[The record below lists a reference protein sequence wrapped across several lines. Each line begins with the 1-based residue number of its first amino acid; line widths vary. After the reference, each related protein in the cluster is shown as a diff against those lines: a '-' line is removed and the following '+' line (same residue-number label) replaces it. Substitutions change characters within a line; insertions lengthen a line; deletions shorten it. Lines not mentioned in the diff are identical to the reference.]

1 MVDTPGAGEQI
12 SAVQSQ
18 LDNLTLLSPPGF
30 SLDLDPA
37 AKLEASQAKLGS
49 IVGELSAASPA
60 AKAAKVSGD
69 ACNIF
74 DSMGS
79 LLSGPQE
86 AIGAAAD
93 AAGDIAG
100 GVGDA
105 AGGAL
110 SAAQEAAGAAAGAIG
125 DSIGGAKDAI
135 GGIMG
140 QVGDLSAAFDEA
152 LPDIQGIAE
161 GLKGASQEV
170 LDVALPAFEGLNSAV
185 AGINESVFGG
195 IEGALSSATDVLGEA
210 LDIGGAAGCESS
222 AKSAENL
229 ALNKAEELGFSVE
242 DVTADAANLDEPNT
256 LQATDP
262 ASQIS
267 DRESEIFAEF
277 AAEELRLQNE
287 QVSGLSEQ
295 ERQENERLAREL
307 EESKEFA
314 APLENLPDGALDAVK
329 GDINA
334 PSLRG
339 VIQSGANEGLAL
351 VESAA
356 SPGKTLADLGTE
368 SINGAL
374 AGADQAAAAIG
385 PATDTMKSTINT
397 QMNLLKNLPI

>member
-1 MVDTPGAGEQI
+1 MSDELEGPAAEPF
-12 SAVQSQ
+12 SNVQEQ

-49 IVGELSAASPA
+49 IVSEISAASPA

-93 AAGDIAG
+93 AVGDVAGDIAG
-100 GVGDA
+100 GIGDA

-110 SAAQEAAGAAAGAIG
+110 SAAQEAAGEAAGAIG

-152 LPDIQGIAE
+152 LPDIQGIAA

-170 LDVALPAFEGLNSAV
+170 LDEALSAFEGLNSAI
-185 AGINESVFGG
+185 ADINDSVFGG
-195 IEGALSSATDVLGEA
+195 IESALSSATDVLGEA
-210 LDIGGAAGCESS
+210 LDVGGAAGCESS
-222 AKSAENL
+222 ADSAENL
-229 ALNKAEELGFSVE
+229 ALEKASELGFSLE
-242 DVTADAANLDEPNT
+242 GVTATAGDLAGAAGDFVANAN
-256 LQATDP
+256 
-262 ASQIS
+262 
-267 DRESEIFAEF
+267 
-277 AAEELRLQNE
+277 
-287 QVSGLSEQ
+287 
-295 ERQENERLAREL
+295 
-307 EESKEFA
+307 
-314 APLENLPDGALDAVK
+314 PLENLPDGALDAVK
-329 GDINA
+329 GEITA
-334 PSLRG
+334 PSLKG
-339 VIQSGANEGLAL
+339 VIQAGANEGLSL
-351 VESAA
+351 VESAT

-374 AGADQAAAAIG
+374 AGAEQAAAAIG
-385 PATDTMKSTINT
+385 PATDTMKSTIST
-397 QMNLLKNLPI
+397 QMNLLKSLTI

>member
-1 MVDTPGAGEQI
+1 MAEDPLAG
-12 SAVQSQ
+12 VQSQ

-93 AAGDIAG
+93 AAGDVAGDIAG
-100 GVGDA
+100 SVGGPGIDTPGAPPAPISGIGDAVDGITDA

-110 SAAQEAAGAAAGAIG
+110 SVAQEAAGAAAGAIG

-135 GGIMG
+135 GSIMG
-140 QVGDLSAAFDEA
+140 QVGDFSAAFDEA

-170 LDVALPAFEGLNSAV
+170 LDVALPAFEGLNSAI

-195 IEGALSSATDVLGEA
+195 IESALSSATDVLGEA

-222 AKSAENL
+222 AESAENL
-229 ALNKAEELGFSVE
+229 ALEKAGELGVSLEGVASLG
-242 DVTADAANLDEPNT
+242 DL
-256 LQATDP
+256 P
-262 ASQIS
+262 A
-267 DRESEIFAEF
+267 
-277 AAEELRLQNE
+277 
-287 QVSGLSEQ
+287 
-295 ERQENERLAREL
+295 
-307 EESKEFA
+307 
-314 APLENLPDGALDAVK
+314 GALETVK
-329 GDINA
+329 GGIDA
-334 PSLRG
+334 PSLKG
-339 VIQSGANEGLAL
+339 VIQAGANEGLSL
-351 VESAA
+351 VESAT

-374 AGADQAAAAIG
+374 AGAEQAAAAIG
-385 PATDTMKSTINT
+385 PATETMKSTISA

>member
-1 MVDTPGAGEQI
+1 MADDPLAG
-12 SAVQSQ
+12 VQSQ

-49 IVGELSAASPA
+49 IVSELSAASPA

-86 AIGAAAD
+86 AIGDAAD

-100 GVGDA
+100 DIAGGVGDAVGDIAGGVGDAVGGIGDA

-140 QVGDLSAAFDEA
+140 QVGDFSAAFDEA

-195 IEGALSSATDVLGEA
+195 IESALSSATDVLGEA

-222 AKSAENL
+222 AESAQNL
-229 ALNKAEELGFSVE
+229 ALEKAGELGFSL
-242 DVTADAANLDEPNT
+242 DGVTAAAGGIGDTVGGIADAAGDV
-256 LQATDP
+256 AGGI
-262 ASQIS
+262 AG
-267 DRESEIFAEF
+267 
-277 AAEELRLQNE
+277 AAGDFVAN
-287 QVSGLSEQ
+287 V
-295 ERQENERLAREL
+295 N
-307 EESKEFA
+307 
-314 APLENLPDGALDAVK
+314 PLENLPDGALDAVK
-329 GDINA
+329 GSINA
-334 PSLRG
+334 PSLKG

-351 VESAA
+351 VESAT
-356 SPGKTLADLGTE
+356 SPGKTLADLGAE
-368 SINGAL
+368 SIDGAL
-374 AGADQAAAAIG
+374 AGAEQAAAAIG
-385 PATDTMKSTINT
+385 PATDAMKSTIST

>member
-1 MVDTPGAGEQI
+1 MAEDPLSG
-12 SAVQSQ
+12 VQSQ

-93 AAGDIAG
+93 AADDIAGGVGDAVGDIAG

-110 SAAQEAAGAAAGAIG
+110 SATQEAAGAAAGAIG

-140 QVGDLSAAFDEA
+140 QVSDLSAAFDEA

-195 IEGALSSATDVLGEA
+195 IESALSSATDVLGEA
-210 LDIGGAAGCESS
+210 LDVGGAAGCESS
-222 AKSAENL
+222 AKSAETL
-229 ALNKAEELGFSVE
+229 AL
-242 DVTADAANLDEPNT
+242 DTA
-256 LQATDP
+256 
-262 ASQIS
+262 I
-267 DRESEIFAEF
+267 
-277 AAEELRLQNE
+277 
-287 QVSGLSEQ
+287 
-295 ERQENERLAREL
+295 EL
-307 EESKEFA
+307 EYPEEIIA
-314 APLENLPDGALDAVK
+314 AASETANPLENLPADTFAEVK
-329 GDINA
+329 ENISS
-334 PSLRG
+334 PSLKG
-339 VIQSGANEGLAL
+339 VIQAGANEGIAN
-351 VESAA
+351 VESSIA
-356 SPGKTLADLGTE
+356 PGKTLATLGKE
-368 SINGAL
+368 SIDGAL
-374 AGADQAAAAIG
+374 AGAEQAASAIG
-385 PATDTMKSTINT
+385 PATETMKSTISS

>member
-1 MVDTPGAGEQI
+1 MSDELEGPAAEPF
-12 SAVQSQ
+12 SNVQEQ

-49 IVGELSAASPA
+49 IVSEISAASPA

-93 AAGDIAG
+93 AVGDVAGDIAG
-100 GVGDA
+100 GIGDAAGDIAGGIGDAAGDIAGGIGDA

-110 SAAQEAAGAAAGAIG
+110 SAAQEAAGEAAGAIG

-152 LPDIQGIAE
+152 LPDIQGIAA

-170 LDVALPAFEGLNSAV
+170 LDEALSAFEGLNSAI
-185 AGINESVFGG
+185 ADINDSVFGG
-195 IEGALSSATDVLGEA
+195 IESALSSATDVLGEA
-210 LDIGGAAGCESS
+210 LDVGGAAGCESS
-222 AKSAENL
+222 ADSAENL
-229 ALNKAEELGFSVE
+229 ALEKASELGFSLE
-242 DVTADAANLDEPNT
+242 GVTATAGDLAGAAGDFVANAN
-256 LQATDP
+256 
-262 ASQIS
+262 
-267 DRESEIFAEF
+267 
-277 AAEELRLQNE
+277 
-287 QVSGLSEQ
+287 
-295 ERQENERLAREL
+295 
-307 EESKEFA
+307 
-314 APLENLPDGALDAVK
+314 PLENLPDGALDAVK
-329 GDINA
+329 GEITA
-334 PSLRG
+334 PSLKG
-339 VIQSGANEGLAL
+339 VIQAGANEGLSL
-351 VESAA
+351 VESAT

-374 AGADQAAAAIG
+374 AGAEQAAAAIG
-385 PATDTMKSTINT
+385 PATDTMKSTIST
-397 QMNLLKNLPI
+397 QMNLLKSLTI

>member
-1 MVDTPGAGEQI
+1 MSDELEGPAAEPF
-12 SAVQSQ
+12 SNVQEQ

-49 IVGELSAASPA
+49 IVSEISAASPA

-93 AAGDIAG
+93 AVGDVAGDIAG
-100 GVGDA
+100 GIGDAAGDIAGGIGDA

-110 SAAQEAAGAAAGAIG
+110 SAAQEAAGEAAGAIG

-152 LPDIQGIAE
+152 LPDIQGIAA

-170 LDVALPAFEGLNSAV
+170 LDEALSAFEGLNSAI
-185 AGINESVFGG
+185 ADINDSVFGG
-195 IEGALSSATDVLGEA
+195 IESALSSATDVLGEA
-210 LDIGGAAGCESS
+210 LDVGGAAGCESS
-222 AKSAENL
+222 ADSAENL
-229 ALNKAEELGFSVE
+229 ALEKASELGFSLE
-242 DVTADAANLDEPNT
+242 GVTATAGDLAGAAGDFVANAN
-256 LQATDP
+256 
-262 ASQIS
+262 
-267 DRESEIFAEF
+267 
-277 AAEELRLQNE
+277 
-287 QVSGLSEQ
+287 
-295 ERQENERLAREL
+295 
-307 EESKEFA
+307 
-314 APLENLPDGALDAVK
+314 PLENLPDGALDAVK
-329 GDINA
+329 GEITA
-334 PSLRG
+334 PSLKG
-339 VIQSGANEGLAL
+339 VIQAGANEGLSL
-351 VESAA
+351 VESAT

-374 AGADQAAAAIG
+374 AGAEQAAAAIG
-385 PATDTMKSTINT
+385 PATDTMKSTIST
-397 QMNLLKNLPI
+397 QMNLLKSLTI